1 MAQYFPDTDNESG
14 GVIIV
19 SSSVLRGSSVPYFP
33 GRTVWYLFYYT
44 NRDLGDE
51 VIG

>member
-1 MAQYFPDTDNESG
+1 MAHDDSL
-14 GVIIV
+14 VI
-19 SSSVLRGSSVPYFP
+19 STEGSSVPYFP
-33 GRTVWYLFYYT
+33 DTTVWYLFHYT